1 MNTVTVC
8 VKEAIKMG
16 SFPDIQI
23 VNHFDKKNY
32 RPVCILPLLSKV
44 YERGI
49 YKQVSN
55 FFELF
60 FSETLRR
67 FRKALST

>member
-1 MNTVTVC
+1 
-8 VKEAIKMG
+8 MG

-32 RPVCILPLLSKV
+32 GPVCILPLLSKV

-49 YKQVSN
+49 YKEYTIFLN
-55 FFELF
+55 FFLVKFCVDLEKHLARNK
-60 FSETLRR
+60 LC
-67 FRKALST
+67 LN